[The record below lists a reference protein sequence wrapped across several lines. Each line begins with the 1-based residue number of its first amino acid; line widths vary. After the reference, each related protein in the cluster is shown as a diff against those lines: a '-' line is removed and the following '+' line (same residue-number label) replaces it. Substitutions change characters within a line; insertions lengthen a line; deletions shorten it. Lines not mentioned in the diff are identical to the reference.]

1 MSVKGLYDQI
11 VELEA
16 RFALDNDELPYSH
29 RVLFILNVYGAMLSG
44 VEESTEFDEGDDP
57 NIDAHNLYQRIV
69 DLEERFDLNAE
80 GLFYSQRTLAII
92 QVYESRFFGESPLND
107 EKVAEAVVAVTG
119 ESVEAKLAN
128 IKSAIGDLERSGPVK
143 PPQSME
149 EAMSGIQGILEGGSN
164 AAPEKENDADA
175 NTDGK
180 SEFELAQEKVRGSN
194 VSEQTLLATDYLNHF
209 NEIVMTIEMIP
220 DMPEFL
226 EEAKEWKPKTYK
238 EHFQGSSIADKDL
251 AIEVYDHVPAKYRD
265 PFEKTIGQVDHL
277 IAVTLEKLEGD
288 LKRGD
293 SELLRENATSLSRV
307 IQRLM
312 DTAAAIIHGSE
323 NTMDQEEIDAL
334 LF

>member
-1 MSVKGLYDQI
+1 M
-11 VELEA
+11 
-16 RFALDNDELPYSH
+16 
-29 RVLFILNVYGAMLSG
+29 
-44 VEESTEFDEGDDP
+44 
-57 NIDAHNLYQRIV
+57 
-69 DLEERFDLNAE
+69 
-80 GLFYSQRTLAII
+80 
-92 QVYESRFFGESPLND
+92 
-107 EKVAEAVVAVTG
+107 
-119 ESVEAKLAN
+119 
-128 IKSAIGDLERSGPVK
+128 
-143 PPQSME
+143 
-149 EAMSGIQGILEGGSN
+149 
-164 AAPEKENDADA
+164 
-175 NTDGK
+175 
-180 SEFELAQEKVRGSN
+180 AQEKVRGSN